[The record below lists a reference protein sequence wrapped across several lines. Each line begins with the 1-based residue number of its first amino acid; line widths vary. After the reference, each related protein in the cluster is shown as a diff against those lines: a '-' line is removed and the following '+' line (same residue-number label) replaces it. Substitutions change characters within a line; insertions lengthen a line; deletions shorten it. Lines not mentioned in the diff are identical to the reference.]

1 MQPDDIRLR
10 GPRVVIR
17 PLRLA
22 DLDEMNT
29 WPESED
35 PRYRLFDWSI
45 CSPEQNKFWFDNLL
59 RDPSRVYYAVED
71 ETGRLIG
78 RISLR
83 EIRPHW
89 SARLGIGFGA
99 HFVGQGYGTEALQ
112 VFLRYY
118 FEVLGFERMV
128 LDVAAINERAI
139 RCYLH
144 CGFKKTGEAYRGLYE
159 SDNLDFLRQPAYR
172 PLKRF
177 FRLNGP
183 YRQMLY
189 YDMTLE
195 KRDWLAIQERSEKSE

>member
-1 MQPDDIRLR
+1 MQADEIRLE

-22 DLDEMNT
+22 DLEEMNT

-35 PRYRLFDWSI
+35 PRYRLFDWPI
-45 CSPEQNKFWFDNLL
+45 VSPEQNEFWFNNLL
-59 RDPSRVYYAVED
+59 LDPTRVYYAVED
-71 ETGRLIG
+71 KSGRLIG

-89 SARLGIGFGA
+89 SARLGIGFGPA
-99 HFVGQGYGTEALQ
+99 FVGQGYGTEALQ

-139 RCYLH
+139 RCYRR
-144 CGFKKTGEAYRGLYE
+144 CGFKKVGEAYRGVYE
-159 SDNLDFLRQPAYR
+159 SDNLDFLNEQAYR

-177 FRLNGP
+177 FKLGRN
-183 YRQMLY
+183 RREMLY
-189 YDMTLE
+189 YDMVLE
-195 KRDWLAIQERSEKSE
+195 KRDWLALQEQQA